1 MTKLAAFVS
10 IFCLL
15 LFSCKKPAGE
25 GGQASIRGKVIV
37 YDYNSSLTTL
47 KAIYPAYDVDV
58 YIIYGDDVSYGD
70 KLKTGPDGM
79 YEFKYLRKGKYKIYV
94 YSKVLSSSN
103 PAPEDEAIIKEV
115 TISKRKGAVD
125 APEIIIIS

>member
-1 MTKLAAFVS
+1 MTKLAALVS
-10 IFCLL
+10 LLCCL

-37 YDYNSSLTTL
+37 YDYNSSLTVL
-47 KAIYPAYDVDV
+47 KGVYPAYDVDV

-70 KLKTGPDGM
+70 KVKTGPDGM
-79 YEFKYLRKGKYKIYV
+79 FEFKYLRKGKYKVYV
-94 YSKVLSSSN
+94 YSKVLSQSN

-125 APEIIIIS
+125 APDITIIS